1 MFHKL
6 MLLLL
11 SSWMIQLTP
20 AASSESTASSTPMEH
35 IVYME
40 RTPGSQEMI
49 ELKHIHTLASVLGSE
64 EAARKA
70 IIYCYKNTISG
81 FSAMLT
87 KAQVEEL
94 SKQPGVLKILPAPMY
109 HLSTVNISTP

>member
-1 MFHKL
+1 MIHK
-6 MLLLL
+6 LLLL
-11 SSWMIQLTP
+11 LFTSWMIQLTP
-20 AASSESTASSTPMEH
+20 VAFSESTASTPMEN

-49 ELKHIHTLASVLGSE
+49 VLGHIHTLASVLGSE

-70 IIYCYKNTISG
+70 IIYCYKNTING
-81 FSAMLT
+81 FSALLT
-87 KAQVEEL
+87 KVQVEEL

-109 HLSTVNISTP
+109 HLPQEVDVSTP